1 MKVFD
6 AYSSYYNLLYKDKDY
21 QAEADYIASL
31 LGNNVKTVFEMG
43 CGTGKHASLLMKKGY
58 DVFGIDQSLTML
70 KQAKELGVDCDL
82 GDVRYYDCK
91 RKFDAV
97 ISLFHVASYQNTDED
112 VNKYFQTAKKHLKPQ
127 GKFIFDVWHKDA
139 VLTQLPEK
147 RVKKMEDDEVRV
159 VRYCEPKHFPEKDIV
174 EVNYHIEILN
184 KKQTSDIY
192 IYIDECHSM
201 RYFSCEEIERFAHK
215 AGFKIVDNIVWMTHD
230 KPSSDSWGVCYILEV
245 N

>member
-192 IYIDECHSM
+192 IYILMNVIPCGI
-201 RYFSCEEIERFAHK
+201 FPVK
-215 AGFKIVDNIVWMTHD
+215 K
-230 KPSSDSWGVCYILEV
+230 
-245 N
+245 